1 MQRKLLIL
9 DLDHTLIYPSETEFA
24 EAEFIIG
31 PTYDRTWV
39 RRRPHLE
46 QFLNYANQHY
56 DLAVWSASDA
66 NYVHTVSHHSRA
78 Y

>member
-31 PTYDRTWV
+31 PTYDRT
-39 RRRPHLE
+39 
-46 QFLNYANQHY
+46 
-56 DLAVWSASDA
+56 
-66 NYVHTVSHHSRA
+66 
-78 Y
+78 